1 MARLGTL
8 FKESAAVIAAGR
20 RLEASGWHAAA
31 LDLERKKDL
40 RGFGYPGWL
49 VQSIFLSKGRNFV
62 AFALRP
68 SPKTIRSI
76 LRSRKAREIEATVG
90 RTIRQLGHGFLA
102 DIPRRNRSTLFRRG
116 SRLRNLDADWN
127 QVIEAC
133 RMGSKGKDVG
143 VRTTSPLLKRTIRSA
158 RTTAHDIWRAI
169 QLIKK
174 ADSGWRP
181 DYICFRKIQK
191 FSALR
196 LRWWATF
203 DLLCHAPYG
212 VTVSAWL
219 QPNGRINAKGWKSI
233 RASGFFDAA
242 EQGLKSRGFVC
253 ESGPVHDRA
262 TIYAGY
268 HYRGLKLGRLY
279 SSANQLNSWTPPNLG
294 TSGANAT

>member
-1 MARLGTL
+1 
-8 FKESAAVIAAGR
+8 
-20 RLEASGWHAAA
+20 
-31 LDLERKKDL
+31 
-40 RGFGYPGWL
+40 
-49 VQSIFLSKGRNFV
+49 
-62 AFALRP
+62 
-68 SPKTIRSI
+68 
-76 LRSRKAREIEATVG
+76 
-90 RTIRQLGHGFLA
+90 
-102 DIPRRNRSTLFRRG
+102 
-116 SRLRNLDADWN
+116 LDADWN

-133 RMGSKGKDVG
+133 QGRSREKNEQ
-143 VRTTSPLLKRTIRSA
+143 VRSSPPILKRTIRSA

-174 ADSGWRP
+174 ADSGWRI

-233 RASGFFDAA
+233 SASGFFDAA
-242 EQGLKSRGFVC
+242 RQGFKSRGFVC
-253 ESGPVHDRA
+253 DCGPFHDRA

-268 HYRGLKLGRLY
+268 HYRGLKLGTLY
-279 SSANQLNSWTPPNLG
+279 SSANRLNSWTPPKLG
-294 TSGANAT
+294 TSDANAT